1 MLNFY
6 MLSSGSKG
14 NSTIIWDE
22 NDIVIIDCGISMK
35 KFSDKTSEFQLD
47 GLEKSIF
54 ISHEH
59 SDHSSGARAI
69 SRKLKAD
76 VYSRNATLEKLRLEN
91 SYGING
97 EVAIG
102 NFTITP
108 ISVNHDAIDPVV
120 YVIRNRGIKISVVS
134 DLGVVNDE
142 LLNEMRNSNIMAIE
156 ANHDPEMLKN
166 GPYTEALKRRIRS
179 DHGHLSNEQSAEAI
193 YSSVSDNT
201 RIILTHLSEKNNSP
215 DIALETVKTYLFN
228 RQKKYSSIETAS
240 QEFGSTLYKM

>member
-1 MLNFY
+1 

-35 KFSDKTSEFQLD
+35 KFSDKTSGFQLE

-59 SDHSSGARAI
+59 SDHSSGVKAI

-76 VYSRNATLEKLRLEN
+76 VYSRQGTLEKLHLEN
-91 SYGING
+91 SYRINS

-108 ISVNHDAIDPVV
+108 VSVNHDAIDPVV
-120 YVIRNRGIKISVVS
+120 YIIRNRGIKISVVS
-134 DLGVVNDE
+134 DLGEVSDE

-156 ANHDPEMLKN
+156 ANHDTEMLKN

-201 RIILTHLSEKNNSP
+201 RIILTHLSEKNNTP

-228 RQKKYSSIETAS
+228 RQKKYNSIEAAS
-240 QEFGSTLYKM
+240 QDFGSALYKM